1 MNTFFTLWKN
11 AVLSSGYRSLN
22 AFIEEHDPSGSAY
35 QTTTKKLTGMP
46 GPDRIKR
53 WAKILKLSDV
63 QRDELLAAADR
74 DRVLV
79 AKDGKQLGTGI
90 KALNAEVTSLRIKN
104 AEVVKERDCL
114 KSERDLLKQV
124 IAQVKQELIR
134 LKMPVPN
141 IFDQV
146 GK

>member
-1 MNTFFTLWKN
+1 MNTFFTLWKS

-53 WAKILKLSDV
+53 WSKILKLSDD
-63 QRDELLAAADR
+63 QQEKLLAAADH

-79 AKDGKQLGTGI
+79 ARDGKQLGKGI
-90 KALNAEVTSLRIKN
+90 NALSSDVDSLRVKL
-104 AEVVKERDCL
+104 AEVVKERDRL
-114 KSERDLLKQV
+114 HA
-124 IAQVKQELIR
+124 IMMQVKQELIR
-134 LKMPVPN
+134 LKMPVPD
-141 IFDQV
+141 ILDQI
-146 GK
+146 G